1 MVLLIVT
8 VTAGLQ
14 CLLPVCLAGCV
25 DDELILQPRELDPAV
40 SPFS

>member
-1 MVLLIVT
+1 MILLIVT

-25 DDELILQPRELDPAV
+25 DELILQPRELDPAV